1 MTKQKALFQSVLLAT
16 AVLKATE
23 VKLKPTRHPPPQHGT
38 VRNNLEKNHGPYF
51 KRKDLSRKERAMHQG
66 PGLSYTSMLC
76 LLASVIYFKK
86 DVLHLRVPFI

>member
-1 MTKQKALFQSVLLAT
+1 MTKQKALFQPVLLAT

-23 VKLKPTRHPPPQHGT
+23 GKRKFTTPPTSQHGT
-38 VRNNLEKNHGPYF
+38 VRIPLEKNHGPYF

-76 LLASVIYFKK
+76 LLANVIY
-86 DVLHLRVPFI
+86 

>member
-1 MTKQKALFQSVLLAT
+1 MTKQKALFQPVLLAT

-23 VKLKPTRHPPPQHGT
+23 GKLKSTTPPPPTSQHGT
-38 VRNNLEKNHGPYF
+38 VRIPLEKNHGPYF

-76 LLASVIYFKK
+76 LLASVIY
-86 DVLHLRVPFI
+86 

>member
-1 MTKQKALFQSVLLAT
+1 MTKQKALFQPVLLT
-16 AVLKATE
+16 SAVLKATE
-23 VKLKPTRHPPPQHGT
+23 GKLKPTTPPTPHGT
-38 VRNNLEKNHGPYF
+38 VRIEPLEKNHGPYF

-86 DVLHLRVPFI
+86 DVLHLRVPFT

>member
-1 MTKQKALFQSVLLAT
+1 MSKQKALFQSVLLAT

-51 KRKDLSRKERAMHQG
+51 KRKDFSRKERAMHQG
-66 PGLSYTSMLC
+66 PGLS